1 MDTLQKA
8 MNRWLE
14 ELPHLLVADL
24 LDDKLRA
31 QGVKLSKRKRGEL
44 ADKILNEQL
53 EAFDF
58 DDGRKVSGK
67 RNITIQFT
75 ETDSEFIEKK
85 FMKFMEHLPALIDH
99 LMGKASQ
106 SVLSTLKRRW
116 PSESQVRR
124 RDLNGF
130 RKRLQERWG
139 DGLEKLCMLI
149 TIAREYGSEL
159 NKDAGRPRH
168 WIAADVVRV
177 ADGMLAEH
185 WDVLQDEATKAESRS
200 GLPMFGT
207 TFPE

>member
-159 NKDAGRPRH
+159 NKDAGRP
-168 WIAADVVRV
+168 
-177 ADGMLAEH
+177 G
-185 WDVLQDEATKAESRS
+185 S
-200 GLPMFGT
+200 GNSPK
-207 TFPE
+207 TFE